1 VENLLEKKMV
11 VLVDEEILKNH
22 LAENA
27 VKLMIEVEDPLGQM
41 EIDQTEILAVI
52 ENLQDLEENEEKE
65 NKLYLIHKKNH
76 QL

>member
-1 VENLLEKKMV
+1 
-11 VLVDEEILKNH
+11 
-22 LAENA
+22 
-27 VKLMIEVEDPLGQM
+27 M

-76 QL
+76 HN